1 LSARRLHAAGLQPSN
16 AAPALEYQSA
26 LRRNVEN
33 VQILKTSGPVDASH
47 EIIKID
53 PGTGQTLK

>member
-1 LSARRLHAAGLQPSN
+1 LHPSH

-26 LRRNVEN
+26 LHRNVEN
-33 VQILKTSGPVDASH
+33 VQILETSAPVDASH

-53 PGTGQTLK
+53 LGTV